1 MAPSTSSLRQYITTT
16 EAIVKPR
23 LIKAFA
29 SVAAIWT
36 VLATIAL
43 IITSPID
50 NESLTSNITGQGTQ
64 ASTPIFLIIISATG
78 AIALLFASSGSRI
91 LLAPIAWIIALAY
104 ATLIVQVLAS
114 NRIWYLPP
122 LALLLTASFISTSIY
137 ATVRSNRAKL
147 FQLFAAALAAI
158 VGFYLIRW
166 QFTNVLIAIER
177 ETDRIPGTDKTLLMA
192 YGSAAAFTFLGIFLA
207 GGVVATF
214 LNAVS
219 NSRRA
224 VLVTGGFTGCLML
237 GSIIGLSFGGWLM
250 IPSTLL
256 MGLATLISNSRES

>member
-1 MAPSTSSLRQYITTT
+1 M
-16 EAIVKPR
+16 KPR

-36 VLATIAL
+36 ALATLAL
-43 IITSPID
+43 IIASPID
-50 NESLTSNITGQGTQ
+50 NESLTSNINGQGIQ
-64 ASTPIFLIIISATG
+64 ALTPICLIIISATG
-78 AIALLFASSGSRI
+78 AITLLFASSGSRI
-91 LLAPIAWIIALAY
+91 LLAPIAWIMVLAY
-104 ATLIVQVLAS
+104 ATLIVQTLAA

-137 ATVRSNRAKL
+137 AAVKSNRAKL
-147 FQLFAAALAAI
+147 FQIFTAALAAV

-177 ETDRIPGTDKTLLMA
+177 ETGQVSGTDKTLLMA
-192 YGSAAAFTFLGIFLA
+192 YGSAAVFTFLGVFLA
-207 GGVVATF
+207 GGVAATF

-224 VLVTGGFTGCLML
+224 ILVTGGFTGCLTL

-256 MGLATLISNSRES
+256 MGMATLISNSRES